1 MSVIF
6 FVTVF
11 VSYWGTGFIRT
22 YTLQRN
28 ILDIPNPRSSHSQ
41 AIPRGGGLA
50 VFLVT
55 LAGLPVCTLLIA
67 PGLSWPK
74 LLIYS
79 GAATLIAVIG
89 WLDDLRS
96 LSNRLRFA
104 SHSAA
109 ALLCIFGLEY
119 WHTITVPWLGEIS
132 LGWLGIPLT
141 LLWLVGLTNAYNFMD
156 GIDGLAGTQAVI
168 AGLGW
173 GLLGWL
179 SGQPW
184 GYAPGLL
191 IAGASL
197 GFLGH
202 NWPPARIFMGDVGST
217 FLGYTF
223 AVLAVVGA
231 TGDPRLAFAGIL
243 LVWPFIFDTTFTLIR
258 RLRRGENIFTA
269 HRSHLYQRLIIT
281 GCSHRF
287 VTLLY
292 GAMAIAGVTLA
303 WLWYRGHNSF
313 TVVFGVLALGVVFY
327 VFVNYMERS
336 HLK

>member
-1 MSVIF
+1 MLPIILFCVA
-6 FVTVF
+6 VF

-22 YTLQRN
+22 YTLQQN

-55 LAGLPVCTLLIA
+55 IGGLLAYAFLSS

-79 GAATLIAVIG
+79 GAATLIATIG

-96 LSNRLRFA
+96 LSSRLRFA
-104 SHSAA
+104 AHSVA
-109 ALLCIFGLEY
+109 ALLCIVGLGY
-119 WHTITVPWLGEIS
+119 WHTLTLPGLGEVS
-132 LGWLGIPLT
+132 LGWLGIPVT
-141 LLWLVGLTNAYNFMD
+141 FLWLVGLTNAYNFMD

-184 GYAPGLL
+184 GSVPGLL
-191 IAGASL
+191 LAGASL

-217 FLGYTF
+217 FLGYTL
-223 AVLAVVGA
+223 AVLA
-231 TGDPRLAFAGIL
+231 
-243 LVWPFIFDTTFTLIR
+243 W
-258 RLRRGENIFTA
+258 
-269 HRSHLYQRLIIT
+269 
-281 GCSHRF
+281 
-287 VTLLY
+287 
-292 GAMAIAGVTLA
+292 
-303 WLWYRGHNSF
+303 
-313 TVVFGVLALGVVFY
+313 
-327 VFVNYMERS
+327 
-336 HLK
+336 